1 MDVPVTAKAALL
13 QVLLDGPGYGFEL
26 ADRISKRTNGAIT
39 LLQGSLYPALHS
51 MEKEGL
57 VASFE
62 AQQPEERGGGKRL
75 RSHYKL
81 TADGKKLANQQ
92 RTVILGLAGT
102 VTDDA
107 KVEKPKKRGKK
118 PRKDDASTET
128 SA

>member
-13 QVLLDGPGYGFEL
+13 QVLLDGAGYGFEL
-26 ADRISKRTNGAIT
+26 ADRISKRTNGAIA

-62 AQQPEERGGGKRL
+62 AQQPEERGGGKRM

-81 TADGKKLANQQ
+81 TAEGKKLANQQ
-92 RTVILGLAGT
+92 RAVILGLAGG
-102 VTDDA
+102 A
-107 KVEKPKKRGKK
+107 GEEPKVEKAKKRAKK
-118 PRKDDASTET
+118 PRKDEASTET

>member
-26 ADRISKRTNGAIT
+26 AERISQRTNGAIT

-57 VASFE
+57 AASYE
-62 AQQPEERGGGKRL
+62 AQQPEERGGGKRM
-75 RSHYKL
+75 RAHYKL
-81 TADGKKLANQQ
+81 TAAGKKLANEQ
-92 RTVILGLAGT
+92 RAVILGLAGGAT
-102 VTDDA
+102 EDLKNDKA
-107 KVEKPKKRGKK
+107 KKRAKK
-118 PRKDDASTET
+118 PRKDEPASET